1 MAVQTPGDAIDPS
14 RSLTAMLHRR
24 NDRKA
29 DFIHVYRAGSA
40 VDLSLIT
47 DHEINITVSDE
58 PNGSIRVRMT
68 DNGLQILEG
77 TYQ

>member
-1 MAVQTPGDAIDPS
+1 MQTPGDAIDPS

-40 VDLSLIT
+40 VQLLQIAD
-47 DHEINITVSDE
+47 DEINITLLNDSV
-58 PNGSIRVRMT
+58 RVKMT
-68 DNGLQILEG
+68 DKGLQIL
-77 TYQ
+77 